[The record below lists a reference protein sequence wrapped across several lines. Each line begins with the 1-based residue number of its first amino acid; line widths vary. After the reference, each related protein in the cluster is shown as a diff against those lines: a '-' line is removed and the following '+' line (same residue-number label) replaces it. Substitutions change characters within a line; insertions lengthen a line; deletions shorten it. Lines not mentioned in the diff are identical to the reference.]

1 MFIIH
6 PGADLCQRPGPF
18 HKPKAAGNPAAFL
31 HRETLLRREF
41 LNPCRLRHTSP
52 IPFSL
57 WPAATTG
64 LRRTPAGGISAS
76 LKCGRNLRF
85 PHKRPLPG
93 TCSLFSFHFA
103 RQGHINQGIPLSF
116 CGSPENR
123 PPQAR
128 QRTAPRRGQA
138 EPGRNSAHMDFLN
151 ASALCTRSGS
161 DNKNGGKLRR
171 FFVFWRNQAG
181 RRLRVSSRTVP
192 AISAAMASFSL

>member
-41 LNPCRLRHTSP
+41 LNPCRLRHASP

-85 PHKRPLPG
+85 PHKRPPPWHLFPVLI
-93 TCSLFSFHFA
+93 SLCQAGAHKPRHPAQFLWVA
-103 RQGHINQGIPLSF
+103 REPPAAGA
-116 CGSPENR
+116 PENCS
-123 PPQAR
+123 PQ
-128 QRTAPRRGQA
+128 G
-138 EPGRNSAHMDFLN
+138 PG
-151 ASALCTRSGS
+151 
-161 DNKNGGKLRR
+161 
-171 FFVFWRNQAG
+171 
-181 RRLRVSSRTVP
+181 
-192 AISAAMASFSL
+192 

>member
-6 PGADLCQRPGPF
+6 PGADLCQRPGLF

-52 IPFSL
+52 IPSSL

-85 PHKRPLPG
+85 PHKRPFPG

-103 RQGHINQGIPLSF
+103 KLGHINQGIPLSF

-138 EPGRNSAHMDFLN
+138 EPGRSLRTPPSQKTRQGHKNQGIPAQFLWD
-151 ASALCTRSGS
+151 ARELLPAGV
-161 DNKNGGKLRR
+161 K
-171 FFVFWRNQAG
+171 QAG
-181 RRLRVSSRTVP
+181 
-192 AISAAMASFSL
+192 A